1 MLRSAARSRND
12 TLHVGHGLLPRLGM
26 LMRAAGLDGAVH
38 VISDTSVLPLHG
50 AATLDALRAADYPAA
65 AYAVPAGEQSKSL
78 AQASAL
84 YDWLV
89 ERRCERRDVV
99 LALGGGVVGDLAGF
113 VAATFLRGLALV
125 QVPTTLVGQVD
136 SAIGGKVA
144 VNHPRAK
151 NLIGAFH
158 QPRLIVAD
166 TALLATL
173 PAREL
178 RSGWAEVIKTAFI
191 LDADLLALL
200 EAHAAALAAL
210 PLDLTTA
217 VVERCARHKRAIVA
231 EDERDEG
238 RRIILN
244 YGHTIGHALEAATS
258 YGTLLHGE
266 AVAIGMVGAARL
278 AQRLGLCDQALVA
291 RHERVLAAFGLPI
304 RAPTVAYEALWTA
317 MALDK
322 KGRGARLRWV
332 LLAEVADVRVV
343 GDVPDEAVRATIAEV
358 VG

>member
-1 MLRSAARSRND
+1 MPPSSA
-12 TLHVGHGLLPRLGM
+12 LHVGHGILPQLGA
-26 LMRAAGLDGAVH
+26 LMRAAGLDGRVH

-50 AATLDALRAADYPAA
+50 PAALDALRAAAYDAA
-65 AYAVPAGEQSKSL
+65 ATAVPAGEQSKSL

-89 ERRCERRDVV
+89 ERRCQRRDVV
-99 LALGGGVVGDLAGF
+99 VALGGGVVGDLAGF

-166 TALLATL
+166 PALLATL
-173 PAREL
+173 PPREL

-191 LDADLLALL
+191 LDAPLLDLLETRA
-200 EAHAAALAAL
+200 E
-210 PLDLTTA
+210 DLTRLEPTLVAA
-217 VVERCARHKRAIVA
+217 VVERCARHKLAVVA

-244 YGHTIGHALEAATS
+244 YGHTVGHALEAATA
-258 YGTLLHGE
+258 YGALLHGE
-266 AVAIGMVGAARL
+266 AVAIGMVAAARL
-278 AQRLGLCDQALVA
+278 AARLGLCDAALVA
-291 RHERVLAAFGLPI
+291 RHERILRAFGLPT
-304 RAPTVAYEALWTA
+304 RAPAVAPEALRAA

-322 KGRGARLRWV
+322 KGRGAQIRWV
-332 LLAEVADVRVV
+332 LLAAPADVRIVADVPEPTI
-343 GDVPDEAVRATIAEV
+343 DAVLAELAQ
-358 VG
+358 

>member
-1 MLRSAARSRND
+1 MSASAV
-12 TLHVGHGLLPRLGM
+12 LHVAHGLLSRLGA
-26 LMRAAGLDGAVH
+26 LMREAGLDGAAH
-38 VISDTSVLPLHG
+38 VISDTSVLPLYG
-50 AATLDALRAADYPAA
+50 PAALDTLRAAGYEAA
-65 AYAVPAGEQSKSL
+65 AYAVPAGEHSKSL

-99 LALGGGVVGDLAGF
+99 VALGGGVVGDLAGF

-151 NLIGAFH
+151 NMIGAFH

-166 TALLATL
+166 VALLRTL
-173 PAREL
+173 PSREL
-178 RSGWAEVIKTAFI
+178 RAGWAEVIKTALI
-191 LDADLLALL
+191 LDADLLRLL
-200 EAHAAALAAL
+200 EARAREMEELS
-210 PLDLTTA
+210 PDLTTEVVRRCAEHKLA
-217 VVERCARHKRAIVA
+217 VVAQ
-231 EDERDEG
+231 DERDEG

-244 YGHTIGHALEAATS
+244 YGHTMGHALEAAAG
-258 YGTLLHGE
+258 YGALLHGE
-266 AVAIGMVGAARL
+266 AVAIGMLGAARL
-278 AQRLGLCDQALVA
+278 AHRMGLCPAPLVE
-291 RHERVLAAFGLPI
+291 RHRQVIAAYGLPT
-304 RAPTVAYEALWTA
+304 RAPVVPHEAVLEA

-322 KGRGARLRWV
+322 KSRAARIRWV
-332 LLAEVADVRVV
+332 LLADVGDVRIVS
-343 GDVPDEAVRATIAEV
+343 DVPDEAVGATLSEV